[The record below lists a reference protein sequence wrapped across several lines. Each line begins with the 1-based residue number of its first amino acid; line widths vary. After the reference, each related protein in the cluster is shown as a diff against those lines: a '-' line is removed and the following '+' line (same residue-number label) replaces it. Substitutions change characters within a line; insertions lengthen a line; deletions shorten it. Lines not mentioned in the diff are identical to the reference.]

1 MREKILL
8 RNCTIFF
15 FRTHKES
22 SINHIYQQIKN
33 LKLLKNCRIFFFR
46 TIRKIL
52 EIILSINQNFFVL
65 CENIVI
71 ENIKSKIHINN
82 KGPIIQYSRACVG
95 TGLNSISGK
104 WAIRATI
111 IIIIINFE

>member
-1 MREKILL
+1 MREKILF
-8 RNCTIFF
+8 RNGTTFF

-33 LKLLKNCRIFFFR
+33 LKLIKNCRIFFFR

-82 KGPIIQYSRACVG
+82 KGYEYDGNIFV
-95 TGLNSISGK
+95 K
-104 WAIRATI
+104 KKKKV
-111 IIIIINFE
+111 

>member
-1 MREKILL
+1 MREKILF
-8 RNCTIFF
+8 RNCTTFF

-33 LKLLKNCRIFFFR
+33 LKLFKNCRIFFFR

-52 EIILSINQNFFVL
+52 EIILSINQFFFVL

-82 KGPIIQYSRACVG
+82 KGYKYDGNIFV
-95 TGLNSISGK
+95 K
-104 WAIRATI
+104 KKKKV
-111 IIIIINFE
+111 